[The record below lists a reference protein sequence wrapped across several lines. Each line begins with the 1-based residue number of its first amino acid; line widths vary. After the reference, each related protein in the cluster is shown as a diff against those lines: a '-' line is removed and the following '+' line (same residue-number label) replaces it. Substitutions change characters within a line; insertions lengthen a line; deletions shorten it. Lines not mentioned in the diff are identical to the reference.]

1 MKIHTKSMI
10 LKVVAFSLV
19 VFAGQS
25 AANNTEFRYEV
36 VDEQTVKIGFWN
48 NAFYSKE
55 RAQEIV
61 FDKIAQLVLHQGATH
76 FELVQPRV
84 ATEFVATSDTEN
96 QGASGEVVKT
106 MVSAPNRQD
115 RNWDENGTIVF
126 PRYFFTTQV
135 KLHKTAPQKR

>member
-1 MKIHTKSMI
+1 MKIHAKSMI
-10 LKVVAFSLV
+10 LKMVAFSLV

-36 VDEQTVKIGFWN
+36 VDEQTVKVGFWN

-84 ATEFVATSDTEN
+84 ATEFVATTNTEN
-96 QGASGEVVKT
+96 QGVSGKVVKT

-115 RNWDENGTIVF
+115 RNWDENGTAASAEQSV
-126 PRYFFTTQV
+126 
-135 KLHKTAPQKR
+135 